1 VITILVVFY
10 RLPPKGEGFPGESL
24 SARFDLLH
32 IDYTSIYIFLILKS
46 ENHHEAEKSVI
57 LSLNELSVEPRM
69 SFPVPLS
76 VSELSTVNRI

>member
-10 RLPPKGEGFPGESL
+10 RLPLKDEGLPDESL

-46 ENHHEAEKSVI
+46 ENHHEVQKSVI
-57 LSLNELSVEPRM
+57 LSLNELSIGPWM
-69 SFPVPLS
+69 SFPLLVS